1 MRRRWR
7 SSLPSSQI
15 RLEEGAI
22 VAKAALPPLPPR
34 SGRRG
39 RAASA
44 LATVARLLHSPTP
57 RRAAGATILPWMSSG
72 SGGGLGLN

>member
-22 VAKAALPPLPPR
+22 VAEAALPPLPP
-34 SGRRG
+34 SLPD
-39 RAASA
+39 
-44 LATVARLLHSPTP
+44 LAR
-57 RRAAGATILPWMSSG
+57 
-72 SGGGLGLN
+72 GGG